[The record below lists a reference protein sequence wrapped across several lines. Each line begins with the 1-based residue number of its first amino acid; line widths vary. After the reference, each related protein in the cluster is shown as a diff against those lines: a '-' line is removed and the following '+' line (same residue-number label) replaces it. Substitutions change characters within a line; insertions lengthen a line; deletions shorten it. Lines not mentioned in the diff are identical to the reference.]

1 MVLNTPLNEPQIKS
15 ICSSK
20 NNNKIL
26 KDISKLSDSNLHVSV
41 ATVTM
46 LLEERLCKDIN
57 TYTAHSSFFI
67 RNFEN
72 EQLRR
77 FSSKRLTITK

>member
-26 KDISKLSDSNLHVSV
+26 KDTSKLSDSNLHVSV

-46 LLEERLCKDIN
+46 LLDERLCKDNIQNKHRYIN
-57 TYTAHSSFFI
+57 TYTAHSSLFYKK
-67 RNFEN
+67 
-72 EQLRR
+72 
-77 FSSKRLTITK
+77 FSE